1 MGLRNQVIDKIY
13 VIFIYDFLVTLR
25 DNKCKKGVL
34 VPQKFIGRFFLWF
47 FSIKIWGMW
56 QKVFLSL
63 SIIMIRYVVSH
74 DFSGLGQ
81 ETKFLYIP
89 MTLHTYL
96 MTWSWM
102 KNLLMR
108 VWPSNTKETK
118 KQRNFTL
125 QIMTHCIHSLCEF
138 QPHWKFY
145 FHFRDMTWVRLK
157 LSREVVNLIYLFK

>member
-81 ETKFLYIP
+81 ETKILYIP
-89 MTLHTYL
+89 MTLHT
-96 MTWSWM
+96 W
-102 KNLLMR
+102 
-108 VWPSNTKETK
+108 WPDHEWKICWCVFDHQIQKWETK